1 MSSSDPERRP
11 STIDLSHHVRHEYCH
26 NRPAYRASRKQ
37 TAVKAYSVASESRH
51 LLVFGVPQ
59 IDLLRELKAEFRR
72 HGTVHL
78 VQNVTETIKAAGSVP
93 VEPFTDV
100 FHVQFEKLDRARRA
114 KKLLDARNFYGG
126 ILHISYA
133 PERESIE
140 ELRQKLL
147 QRRREIAFR
156 VSTKKQRQKLSTTGQ
171 KGQGE
176 PEVKKVKQF

>member
-1 MSSSDPERRP
+1 MSSDPERNP
-11 STIDLSHHVRHEYCH
+11 VNSIDLSHHIRHQYCH

-72 HGTVHL
+72 YGTVQL
-78 VQNVTETIKAAGSVP
+78 VLNVTEAVKATGSVAI
-93 VEPFTDV
+93 EPFTDV

-114 KKLLDARNFYGG
+114 KKLLDAKNFYGG
-126 ILHISYA
+126 ILHVSYA
-133 PERESIE
+133 PERESPE
-140 ELRQKLL
+140 ELRQKLV

-156 VSTKKQRQKLSTTGQ
+156 VVSKKQKSTV
-171 KGQGE
+171 KVDE
-176 PEVKKVKQF
+176 ESAAKRVKKF